1 MSASAGRVLV
11 LHKGEYNAATTY
23 SAMDEV
29 SYYGSNYRAKQTTT
43 GNVPTNT
50 TYWQLVTKGIS
61 GFSVVNGVPMITYLK
76 EE

>member
-11 LHKGEYNAATTY
+11 LHKGEYSAATTY

-29 SYYGSNYRAKQTTT
+29 TYLGSNYRAKQSTT
-43 GNVPTNT
+43 GNSPTNT
-50 TYWQLVTKGIS
+50 TYWQLVTKGIA
-61 GFSVVNGVPMITYLK
+61 GFSAVDGKLCVTYLS